1 MIFSEEDIMIVNFKV
16 NNYKGIEKEAVINAK
31 ASNKIKRSDR
41 KYSII
46 SDKYKLLKT
55 ICLIGCNGSGKTS
68 ILSAVDTLQTFISFP
83 FRKNVKEND
92 NFVNY
97 VKAMSEEELKN
108 YLIKLNTLSLG
119 EQNINR
125 KNEPTTIEIE
135 LYIPKRENNIS
146 GFYTYKIIY
155 DYNYNKNG
163 VLSESLTYR
172 PNYIKRNVINLCKS
186 KNIIESQIGTAILY
200 ENNININKNNTKY
213 IEYYKSFVD
222 ELLNYTDCVFDGVST
237 DIREILKYNKDDFI
251 KLCNIADDK
260 IIDVSIDEN
269 SKNRNILFWN
279 SNGNSLYFSQ
289 LSEGTRK
296 IIILGSIII
305 EAIKNNA
312 TLLIDEIE
320 QSLHPTLV
328 DFLIDLATSKHLN
341 NYTQLIFTTHSPLLA
356 FSLENDELYFIN
368 NHNDSYYFSDIT
380 NAIKMK
386 IITKDQSRQKAWVDD
401 LLIKNPDKEKIEQ
414 FISIKNKD

>member
-1 MIFSEEDIMIVNFKV
+1 MIVNFKV
-16 NNYKGIEKEAVINAK
+16 NNYKGIEKEAVINTK
-31 ASNKIKRSDR
+31 ASNKIKRSNR
-41 KYSII
+41 KYSMI

-68 ILSAVDTLQTFISFP
+68 ILSAIDTLQTFISFP

-97 VKAMSEEELKN
+97 VKSMSEDELKN
-108 YLIKLNTLSLG
+108 YLIKLNTLNLG

-135 LYIPKRENNIS
+135 LYIPKRENNIA

-155 DYNYNKNG
+155 DCNYNKNG

-172 PNYIKRNVINLCKS
+172 PSNIKRNIINLCKS

-200 ENNININKNNTKY
+200 ENNININKNKTKY
-213 IEYYKSFVD
+213 IEYYKSFAE
-222 ELLNYTDCVFDGVST
+222 ELLNYTDCVFDRAST

-279 SNGNSLYFSQ
+279 SCSNSLYFSQ

-305 EAIKNNA
+305 EAIKNNS

-328 DFLIDLATSKHLN
+328 DFLIDLATSKYSN

-368 NHNDSYYFSDIT
+368 NHNDSYYFSNIT

-386 IITKDQSRQKAWVDD
+386 TITKDQSRQKAWVDD